1 MCFQL
6 QTITTWLEVYAICLA
21 ERYCTR
27 EILSSGLSH
36 NFLGAKDR
44 PAPDLVNSFAVNH
57 CICICEYVFF
67 DSHCNRVL
75 SGGMSWILS
84 MAPNIYPNVDGE
96 VAYAVNP
103 ITGLPMVT
111 FKSSLNAS
119 IPNTVTLTLLRD
131 VLFDT
136 LM

>member
-1 MCFQL
+1 MRVCFFSTL
-6 QTITTWLEVYAICLA
+6 IVIESC
-21 ERYCTR
+21 R
-27 EILSSGLSH
+27 
-36 NFLGAKDR
+36 
-44 PAPDLVNSFAVNH
+44 
-57 CICICEYVFF
+57 
-67 DSHCNRVL
+67 
-75 SGGMSWILS
+75 GGVSWILS
-84 MAPNIYPNVDGE
+84 MWPNIYPNVDGE

-131 VLFDT
+131 VHIDT